1 MQIYCTRLSC
11 TRPLNVFPDL
21 DDSTLLKT
29 VPQRYCHE
37 CGMPLILDSRYV
49 PVQLIRQGGF
59 GTVFL
64 AWDRRTPKF
73 KRCIVK
79 QLQFNPQFNPAQI
92 ATATLLFHREAE
104 VLETLGEHP
113 RIPRFFAFLELE
125 APEVPASR
133 YQTQKFCYLVQDYIE
148 GQDLQ
153 QELHQHQRLSPSAVR
168 EILEQL
174 LPVLAFIHDKG
185 TIHRD
190 IKPSNIVR
198 DAKGDLHLIDFGA
211 VKQII
216 STATMIPSQGA
227 SSLTGVCTPEY
238 APLEQRQCSA
248 IYPSSDLYALAVT
261 CLHLLTGEQPSTLFD
276 YQTYSWQWDKIPI
289 PPQDVLRPVLERM
302 LQEAQLKRFQSA
314 KDVLHALTDPG
325 KITTLPDP
333 IDASDRTRLFS
344 PQLKS
349 SLGQKKLLVGGVA
362 IGLIAIGGLVL
373 HNLLQPR
380 LARSA
385 GETILITDTVAEA
398 KNYPQFQA
406 LNQAGAAAMA
416 ARNYPLAVQKFQAA
430 LQQRPNAPE
439 TRIYLNNASI
449 GSQQSYT
456 VAVSVPM
463 TDDSRY
469 RALEMLRGFAHAQ
482 QQINSSNKIKIK
494 LEVFN
499 DEDKPAKAEA
509 IAKSLVDRPDVLAI
523 AGHNSSAVSLAAA
536 KIYNNRGLV
545 FIAPI
550 STTTELT
557 GSDRP
562 YIFRTNVRSDWVAQK
577 LARSM
582 VDDAKKRRAVI
593 FYVPGVPYSE
603 DLKAQFSN
611 QLASGGGEVVG
622 VFDLTDGNSSLQQAV
637 KLGAEAIVLFPTH
650 KYRNNAWNVL
660 RDKQRRQLSLSV
672 FGDIATLYNYDT
684 LQQAGEA
691 ARDMVLGVSWHNGDS
706 DPQFIKQSNEL
717 WRGGINWA
725 TATSYNAITAIGT
738 AINSTGTPS
747 RQMVQQNLSSLK
759 FPGAAGN
766 FQFYG
771 GESQNKVTMVRVQK
785 TAIDYPYGSG
795 TGQDFLPLR
804 AVAERSPRSVR
815 HPQTDGGSTTK
826 AE

>member
-1 MQIYCTRLSC
+1 MQIYCTRLDC

-79 QLQFNPQFNPAQI
+79 QLQFNPHFNTAQI
-92 ATATLLFHREAE
+92 ATATTLFHREAE

-125 APEVPASR
+125 APEVPDSR
-133 YQTQKFCYLVQDYIE
+133 YRMQKFCYLVQDYIE

-153 QELHQHQRLSPSAVR
+153 QELHEHQSLSAAAVR
-168 EILEQL
+168 DILQQV
-174 LPVLAFIHDKG
+174 LPILAFIHGKG

-198 DAKGDLHLIDFGA
+198 DGRGDLHLIDFGA

-216 STATMIPSQGA
+216 STATIIPAQGA

-248 IYPSSDLYALAVT
+248 IYPSSDLYALGVT

-276 YQTYSWQWDKIPI
+276 YQNYTWQWEKIPI
-289 PPQDVLRPVLERM
+289 PPNDSLRPVLERM

-325 KITTLPDP
+325 NITTLPDP
-333 IDASDRTRLFS
+333 IDTRDRTRLF
-344 PQLKS
+344 PPVLKS
-349 SLGQKKLLVGGVA
+349 SLGKQKLLVGGAA
-362 IGLIAIGGLVL
+362 IGIIAIGGLVL
-373 HNLLQPR
+373 RHVLQPS

-385 GETILITDTVAEA
+385 GDRILMTDTAAEA

-406 LNQAGAAAMA
+406 LNQAGAVAMA
-416 ARNYPLAVQKFQAA
+416 ARNYPVAVQKFQAA
-430 LQQRPNAPE
+430 LQQRPNSPE
-439 TRIYLNNASI
+439 TRIYLNNAAI
-449 GSQQSYT
+449 GSQPSYT
-456 VAVSVPM
+456 IAVAVPM
-463 TDDSRY
+463 TEDSRY
-469 RALEMLRGFAHAQ
+469 RSLEMLRGFAHAQ
-482 QQINSSNKIKIK
+482 QQINSNNKIKIR
-494 LEVFN
+494 LEIFN
-499 DEDKPAKAEA
+499 DEDKADKAEA
-509 IAKSLVDRPDVLAI
+509 IARSLVERSDILAV

-536 KIYNNRGLV
+536 RIYNSRGLA

-582 VDDAKKRRAVI
+582 LDDTKKRRAVV

-622 VFDLTDGNSSLQQAV
+622 TFDLTEGNSSLKRAIE
-637 KLGAEAIVLFPTH
+637 LGAEAIVLFPTH
-650 KYRNNAWNVL
+650 KYRTNAWNVL
-660 RDKQRRQLSLSV
+660 RDRQRRQPDLAV

-691 ARDMVLGVSWHNGDS
+691 AREMVLGVSWHNGDS

-717 WRGGINWA
+717 WHGGVNWA
-725 TATSYNAITAIGT
+725 TATSYNAISAIGT
-738 AINSTGTPS
+738 AINGTASPS
-747 RQMVQQNLSSLK
+747 RQTVQRNLSSLK

-771 GESQNKVTMVRVQK
+771 GESQNKVTMVKVQK

-795 TGQDFLPLR
+795 TGQDFLPVK
-804 AVAERSPRSVR
+804 AVAERAPRSVR
-815 HPQTDGGSTTK
+815 QSQTSVGSTTM
-826 AE
+826 AQ

>member
-1 MQIYCTRLSC
+1 MQIYCTRLGC

-37 CGMPLILDSRYV
+37 CGMPLILDSRYI

-79 QLQFNPQFNPAQI
+79 QLQFNPQFNTAQVT
-92 ATATLLFHREAE
+92 TATTLFHREAE

-125 APEVPASR
+125 APEVRDSQYR
-133 YQTQKFCYLVQDYIE
+133 VQKFCYLVQDYIE

-153 QELHQHQRLSPSAVR
+153 QELLQHQSLSAAAVR
-168 EILEQL
+168 EILEQV
-174 LPVLAFIHDKG
+174 LPILAFIHDKG

-198 DAKGDLHLIDFGA
+198 DSRGDLHLIDFGA

-216 STATMIPSQGA
+216 STATIIPAQGA

-248 IYPSSDLYALAVT
+248 IYPSSDLYALGVT
-261 CLHLLTGEQPSTLFD
+261 CIHLLTGEQPSTLFD
-276 YQTYSWQWDKIPI
+276 YQTYSWRWDKIPI
-289 PPQDVLRPVLERM
+289 EPHDSLRLVLERM

-314 KDVLHALTDPG
+314 RDVLQALTQPG
-325 KITTLPDP
+325 NITTLPDP
-333 IDASDRTRLFS
+333 IDKHDRTRLL
-344 PQLKS
+344 PPMLKQG
-349 SLGQKKLLVGGVA
+349 LGNKKLLMGGVA
-362 IGLIAIGGLVL
+362 IASVAIGGIAI
-373 HNLLQPR
+373 HQLLQPR
-380 LARSA
+380 LVHSA
-385 GETILITDTVAEA
+385 GDRILMTDTAAEA

-416 ARNYPLAVQKFQAA
+416 ARNYPLAAQKFQAA

-439 TRIYLNNASI
+439 TRIYLNNAAI
-449 GSQQSYT
+449 GSQPSYT
-456 VAVSVPM
+456 IAVAVPM

-469 RALEMLRGFAHAQ
+469 RSLEMLRGFAHAQ
-482 QQINSSNKIKIK
+482 RQINSSNKIKIK
-494 LEVFN
+494 LEIFN
-499 DEDKPAKAEA
+499 DEDKPNKAEA
-509 IAKSLVDRPDVLAI
+509 IAKSVVDRSDILAVV
-523 AGHNSSAVSLAAA
+523 GHNSSAVSLAAA
-536 KIYNNRGLV
+536 KIYNSRGLV
-545 FIAPI
+545 FITPI
-550 STTTELT
+550 GTTTELT

-582 VDDAKKRRAVI
+582 LDDTKKRRAAV

-622 VFDLTDGNSSLQQAV
+622 TFDLTDGSASVQQAV

-650 KYRNNAWNVL
+650 KYRTNAWNVL
-660 RDKQRRQLSLSV
+660 RDKQRRQPNLSV

-717 WRGGINWA
+717 WRGGVNWA
-725 TATSYNAITAIGT
+725 TATSYNAISAIGT
-738 AINSTGTPS
+738 AINATGTPS

-759 FPGAAGN
+759 FPGAAGS

-771 GESQNKVTMVRVQK
+771 GESQNKVTMVRVQQ

-795 TGQDFLPLR
+795 TGQDFLPFR
-804 AVAERSPRSVR
+804 KAVAERSPRSIPSSPPNV
-815 HPQTDGGSTTK
+815 GATT
-826 AE
+826 AQ